1 MLYETVGVSPLVVK
15 LVVGIRNFAAF
26 ADSMKFFSVSSTA
39 HIPRSNAAICL
50 AVVAV
55 LILSKC
61 PVAAQTISSTDLL
74 PVPAISSSSSMTV
87 PIQNPEKLFSKPLR
101 TLANVVR
108 DKQTVRTRRGFGF
121 RSVNVRAQDEIWL
134 VSARQ
139 QSQCELTLQRLV
151 DGQWVPAGIA
161 DLTDAHVL
169 DQQRSS
175 VVYVHGNRTDDDYAR
190 SRGLQ
195 FYENVFNGEAQSG
208 PVRFVIFT
216 WRSERE
222 KIRPTLDFN
231 VKLDRSVE
239 LGPTFANFLDKF
251 QDRRI
256 VLAGFSLGSQVVL
269 SGLVQLPSQ
278 AATDKVGKFQV
289 ALVTPALKAADAS
302 NSVASLPLNPT
313 AAKTVVFV
321 NRKDNAIRAAM
332 LVAKATSTQPAVTL
346 EQIARRPTCEM
357 VNPVFIEDMT
367 EQATGCHSITKYSA
381 RSTRLKTVLKEMADE
396 VRGVEH

>member
-1 MLYETVGVSPLVVK
+1 MES
-15 LVVGIRNFAAF
+15 I
-26 ADSMKFFSVSSTA
+26 SVSLTA
-39 HIPRSNAAICL
+39 RCISSFNAVIRL
-50 AVVAV
+50 VAV
-55 LILSKC
+55 ATVLFWFSC
-61 PVAAQTISSTDLL
+61 PVAAQTISSTNVL
-74 PVPAISSSSSMTV
+74 PDPTPASSSTTV
-87 PIQNPEKLFSKPLR
+87 VSIRTPEGLLSRPLR
-101 TLANVVR
+101 SLANVVR
-108 DKQTVRTRRGFGF
+108 DKQTVRTRNGVGF
-121 RSVNVRAQDEIWL
+121 RLVNVRAQDEIWL

-139 QSQCELTLQRLV
+139 HKQCELNLQRLI
-151 DGQWVPAGIA
+151 DGQWVPACMEE
-161 DLTDAHVL
+161 LTDAHAV

-175 VVYVHGNRTDDDYAR
+175 VVYVHGNRTDDEYAR

-195 FYENVFNGEAQSG
+195 FYENVFNGESSSG
-208 PVRFVIFT
+208 PVRFVIFA

-222 KIRPTLDFN
+222 KIRPTLDFK

-278 AATDKVGKFQV
+278 VASDKVGKFQV

-332 LVAKATSTQPAVTL
+332 LVAKVTSMQPAVTL
-346 EQIARRPTCEM
+346 EQIANRPTCETA
-357 VNPVFIEDMT
+357 NPVFIEDMT
-367 EQATGCHSITKYSA
+367 AQTTGCHSITKYSA
-381 RSTRLKTVLKEMADE
+381 RSTRLKTVLREMTDE

>member
-1 MLYETVGVSPLVVK
+1 M
-15 LVVGIRNFAAF
+15 
-26 ADSMKFFSVSSTA
+26 
-39 HIPRSNAAICL
+39 
-50 AVVAV
+50 
-55 LILSKC
+55 
-61 PVAAQTISSTDLL
+61 
-74 PVPAISSSSSMTV
+74 
-87 PIQNPEKLFSKPLR
+87 
-101 TLANVVR
+101 
-108 DKQTVRTRRGFGF
+108 
-121 RSVNVRAQDEIWL
+121 
-134 VSARQ
+134 
-139 QSQCELTLQRLV
+139 TLQRLV

-175 VVYVHGNRTDDDYAR
+175 VVYVHGNRTDDEYAR

-195 FYENVFNGEAQSG
+195 FYENVFNRESQSG
-208 PVRFVIFT
+208 PVRFVIFA

-222 KIRPTLDFN
+222 KVRPTLDYN

-239 LGPTFANFLDKF
+239 LGATFANFLDQF

-256 VLAGFSLGSQVVL
+256 VLVGFSLGSQVIL
-269 SGLVQLPSQ
+269 SGLVQLSSP
-278 AATDKVGKFQV
+278 AASDKVGKFQV

-302 NSVASLPLNPT
+302 ISVALLPLNPT

-332 LVAKATSTQPAVTL
+332 LVAKATATQPAVTL

-367 EQATGCHSITKYSA
+367 EQTTGCHSITKYSA
-381 RSTRLKTVLKEMADE
+381 RSTRLKTVLNEMTDE

>member
-1 MLYETVGVSPLVVK
+1 
-15 LVVGIRNFAAF
+15 
-26 ADSMKFFSVSSTA
+26 MKSFSVSSTA
-39 HIPRSNAAICL
+39 CISRVNVAICL
-50 AVVAV
+50 AVLAV
-55 LILSKC
+55 LLLSKC
-61 PVAAQTISSTDLL
+61 PVAAQTISSTDLI
-74 PVPAISSSSSMTV
+74 PVPAVSSSDSTTV
-87 PIQNPEKLFSKPLR
+87 SIHNPEKLLSKPLR
-101 TLANVVR
+101 SLANVVR
-108 DKQTVRTRRGFGF
+108 DKQTVRTRRGVGF

-139 QSQCELTLQRLV
+139 QSPCELTLQRLI
-151 DGQWVPAGIA
+151 DDQWVPACMA
-161 DLTDAHVL
+161 DLTEAHAV

-175 VVYVHGNRTDDDYAR
+175 VVYVHGNRTDDEYAR

-195 FYENVFNGEAQSG
+195 FYENVFNEESWTG
-208 PVRFVIFT
+208 PVRFVIFA

-222 KIRPTLDFN
+222 KIRPTVDFN

-239 LGPTFANFLDKF
+239 LGSTFANFLDQF

-256 VLAGFSLGSQVVL
+256 VLVGFSLGGQVVL

-278 AATDKVGKFQV
+278 AASDKVGKFQV

-332 LVAKATSTQPAVTL
+332 LVAKATSTHPVVTL

-357 VNPVFIEDMT
+357 VNPVFIEDIT
-367 EQATGCHSITKYSA
+367 EQTTGCHSITKYSA
-381 RSTRLKTVLKEMADE
+381 RSTRLKTVLREMADE